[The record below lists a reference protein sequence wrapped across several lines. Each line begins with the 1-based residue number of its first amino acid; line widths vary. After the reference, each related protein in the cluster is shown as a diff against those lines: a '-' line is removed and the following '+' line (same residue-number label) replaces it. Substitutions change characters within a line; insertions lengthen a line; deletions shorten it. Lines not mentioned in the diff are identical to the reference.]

1 MSQYDTDVRGKGTGT
16 VMGTGESDETAG
28 QSHEQARVL
37 RLIVADDHSV
47 ARRGLRALLDEQPD
61 MRVVGEAVDGEE
73 ALAVVK
79 QERPDVAVLDV
90 RMPKLDGIRA
100 CKAIK
105 SQTPDTQV
113 LILSAYED
121 DRYVFGLLEAGATG
135 YVLKDA
141 PDDELLAAV
150 RAAGRRE
157 PYLTPRI
164 QARATQGQQGHG
176 HGGAL
181 TELTPR
187 ELEVL
192 ALMASGLDN
201 VEIGQ
206 RLFVT
211 KVTVQNYTSSIY
223 SKLDVNTRA
232 RAILYAIQNGLVEP
246 AREG

>member
-1 MSQYDTDVRGKGTGT
+1 MSQTT
-16 VMGTGESDETAG
+16 
-28 QSHEQARVL
+28 L
-37 RLIVADDHSV
+37 RLIMADDHAV
-47 ARRGLRALLDEQPD
+47 ARRGLRVLLEEQPD
-61 MRVVGEAVDGEE
+61 LRVVGEAGDGAA
-73 ALAVVK
+73 ALELARA
-79 QERPDVAVLDV
+79 ERPDVAVLDV
-90 RMPKLDGIRA
+90 RMPNLDGVRT

-105 SQTPDTQV
+105 QEVPDTQV

-141 PDDELLAAV
+141 PDDEIVAAV

-164 QARATQGQQGHG
+164 QTKAATRSVGTAAPHKGPLG
-176 HGGAL
+176 DL
-181 TELTPR
+181 TSR

-192 ALMASGLDN
+192 TLMAAGLDN
-201 VEIGQ
+201 VEIAE
-206 RLFVT
+206 RLFVS

-232 RAILYAIQNGLVEP
+232 KAILYAMQHGLVEP
-246 AREG
+246 AREA

>member
-1 MSQYDTDVRGKGTGT
+1 MSQTT
-16 VMGTGESDETAG
+16 
-28 QSHEQARVL
+28 L
-37 RLIVADDHSV
+37 RLIMADDHAV
-47 ARRGLRALLDEQPD
+47 ARRGLRVLLEEQPD
-61 MRVVGEAVDGEE
+61 LRVVGEAGDGAA
-73 ALAVVK
+73 ALELARA
-79 QERPDVAVLDV
+79 ERPDVAVLDV
-90 RMPKLDGIRA
+90 RMPTLDGVRA

-105 SQTPDTQV
+105 QEVPETQV

-141 PDDELLAAV
+141 PDDEIIAAV

-164 QARATQGQQGHG
+164 QTKAATRS
-176 HGGAL
+176 GGTAAAPYKGPLGDL
-181 TELTPR
+181 TSR

-192 ALMASGLDN
+192 TLMAAGLDN
-201 VEIGQ
+201 VEIAE
-206 RLFVT
+206 RLFVS

-232 RAILYAIQNGLVEP
+232 KAILYAIQHGLVEP
-246 AREG
+246 AREA